1 MSSHPP
7 EGKKILLI
15 DRSRT
20 LTRVMTN
27 ELHRMGFTVEA
38 MGSAAGGLLAAA
50 HWHPDLIVSSVEVG
64 EISGYDLCALL
75 RLIPELAG
83 VPVILI
89 SSSEADLLKRKA
101 ADAGA
106 DYYVHKDHHF
116 VPHFVQTVEV
126 AFHLAVPASAEGLLA
141 PRRIRRVLVVDD
153 SRVMRRIIRNILG
166 STGITEVEEAEHGV
180 AALQRLAHGTFDL
193 VITDWNMPVMD
204 GLALVKAIRQDRR
217 HASLAVAMV
226 TTEGSHDAVAA
237 AKAAGADGHLC
248 KPFSV
253 ESLKRLVNDLQPE
266 GK

>member
-1 MSSHPP
+1 
-7 EGKKILLI
+7 
-15 DRSRT
+15 
-20 LTRVMTN
+20 
-27 ELHRMGFTVEA
+27 
-38 MGSAAGGLLAAA
+38 
-50 HWHPDLIVSSVEVG
+50 
-64 EISGYDLCALL
+64 
-75 RLIPELAG
+75 LIPELAG

-106 DYYVHKDHHF
+106 DYYVHKDHQF
-116 VPHFVQTVEV
+116 VPHFVKTVEL
-126 AFHLAVPASAEGLLA
+126 AFHLEVSPSAEGVLT

-166 STGITEVEEAEHGV
+166 STGITEVDEAENGA

-204 GLALVKAIRQDRR
+204 GLALVKAIRQDHRQ
-217 HASLAVAMV
+217 ANLAVVMV

-237 AKAAGADGHLC
+237 AKAAGANGHLC

-253 ESLKRLVNDLQPE
+253 ESLKRLVKSLQP
-266 GK
+266 